1 MKLPR
6 GKPKVTLNFE
16 DKGGISVL
24 SGHFLSGFGIFGPT
38 RRDSAPKF
46 QSKNPTIVIIG
57 SYYTEDFDVRF
68 AQTTN
73 AI

>member
-38 RRDSAPKF
+38 RIQP
-46 QSKNPTIVIIG
+46 QSFKAKILLL
-57 SYYTEDFDVRF
+57 
-68 AQTTN
+68 
-73 AI
+73 